1 MKFKAFIE
9 GTLKCRRGSTIV
21 EAAIILP
28 VVILAVISAVITVVF
43 ISNMVFSGVN
53 VDEFLRLKTGELS
66 GTVREAEYIREY
78 DFEKSRKNLTPALR
92 IDRIEKIRGGGLV
105 DKLLMGKIRQSG
117 YKLREKNYILYKDL
131 FNGYFKE

>member
-78 DFEKSRKNLTPALR
+78 DFEKSRKN
-92 IDRIEKIRGGGLV
+92 
-105 DKLLMGKIRQSG
+105 
-117 YKLREKNYILYKDL
+117 
-131 FNGYFKE
+131 